1 MFLYSK
7 ARLTYKAL
15 LKPLLNTLQHRD
27 LKNLKLLSL

>member
-7 ARLTYKAL
+7 ARLTYEA
-15 LKPLLNTLQHRD
+15 LLNTVQHKD